1 MILIPSFNISRSG
14 CFGSFI
20 FNCIPAL
27 AKMFPKRDSEE
38 YLKKREKEFDLGNV
52 GAVRLQSYNALF
64 DPNMRHFFE
73 SKHTQYLLYKTGQ
86 IDQHGRVIDLEK
98 NKSKLF
104 ILEKEF
110 AAAEKLEEQRQK
122 EEMEM
127 RVCIGIFIILHK

>member
-1 MILIPSFNISRSG
+1 MTSKKQQAANEEILRKKESG
-14 CFGSFI
+14 FT
-20 FNCIPAL
+20 
-27 AKMFPKRDSEE
+27 
-38 YLKKREKEFDLGNV
+38 LGNV
-52 GAVRLQSYNALF
+52 NTVRLNSYNALF
-64 DPNMRHFFE
+64 DPNMRHYFE
-73 SKHTQYLLYKTGQ
+73 NKHTQYLLYKTGQ

-127 RVCIGIFIILHK
+127 RVRNL